1 VPHHSRALYQQF
13 NEYFDLQF
21 GIFVEGS
28 WDFAIAG
35 DQGPESTNQ
44 FPRDDGTHP
53 LARRRPRRALHR
65 LGPLTGEGTSAGCFV
80 SADELARNDAGP
92 CPSRNLAL
100 LRRSATVGSRN
111 DSWCCHI
118 MPRESFHKRGCRT
131 LLGQNA
137 LR

>member
-1 VPHHSRALYQQF
+1 MPHHSQALYQQL
-13 NEYFDLQF
+13 NEYFDLRF

-35 DQGPESTNQ
+35 DRGPESTNQ

-92 CPSRNLAL
+92 CPSRKLHSSGDPP
-100 LRRSATVGSRN
+100 RSAVAMTLGAARSCQEKASTNGAVGPYWGR
-111 DSWCCHI
+111 
-118 MPRESFHKRGCRT
+118 MP
-131 LLGQNA
+131 
-137 LR
+137 